1 MGRDRSRSRDRR
13 RSRSRERSR
22 RWDRDRRSRSR
33 SRDRRRS
40 RSKSRSRSR
49 DRAKSLAYDAS
60 ISAVQAMAALQ
71 QQQQLQRQLIA
82 QQLLLQQQAAAA
94 AAALAPAPQP
104 QPQQQQSNTNAT
116 TLDRKS
122 REIYVGNLAIGVVT
136 ADMLKELF
144 NTILANQVPD
154 PTNAPPVVNVNLD
167 SSAGRFAFIEFR
179 TRELTDAA
187 IQLDKLELCGRQ
199 MNIGRPKG
207 YVDPS
212 SQLANAAKMGQAQVL
227 AAALAG
233 AVPAPASTLAAAAA
247 TLTVSTPTNVVL
259 LENMVSCGTIR
270 DENERKEILED
281 VQQEVVKCG
290 PVIGLAVPMPPAHV
304 GNHEASRVYVKYST
318 AAEAQRCRT
327 MMDGRKFDDNAVRAT
342 FVTEGEFLRAQAG
355 EWVAKPGLLMPAG
368 VPSLPGV
375 TTAPAASTAA
385 TAAPSL
391 ASLTAAAALPG
402 LAGLGALG
410 GVGSPSAATL
420 PLQASGGLV
429 LPPGFSLPAGFSL
442 TGGLPGLGLPK

>member
-1 MGRDRSRSRDRR
+1 MGSRDRSRSRDRR

-33 SRDRRRS
+33 SRDRRRSRS

-94 AAALAPAPQP
+94 AAALAPPV
-104 QPQQQQSNTNAT
+104 QQQNTSAAT
-116 TLDRKS
+116 ADRKA

-136 ADMLKELF
+136 SDMLRELF

-154 PTNAPPVVNVNLD
+154 PANAPPVVNVNLD
-167 SSAGRFAFIEFR
+167 SAGRFAFVEFR

-207 YVDPS
+207 YVAMQMQQQTAVTQAPT
-212 SQLANAAKMGQAQVL
+212 QLADAAKLGQAQVL

-233 AVPAPASTLAAAAA
+233 AVPAPANTLAAAAA
-247 TLTVSTPTNVVL
+247 TLTVTAPTNVVL

-270 DENERKEILED
+270 DENERKEARRYKW
-281 VQQEVVKCG
+281 V
-290 PVIGLAVPMPPAHV
+290 
-304 GNHEASRVYVKYST
+304 
-318 AAEAQRCRT
+318 RT
-327 MMDGRKFDDNAVRAT
+327 RR
-342 FVTEGEFLRAQAG
+342 R
-355 EWVAKPGLLMPAG
+355 
-368 VPSLPGV
+368 
-375 TTAPAASTAA
+375 
-385 TAAPSL
+385 
-391 ASLTAAAALPG
+391 
-402 LAGLGALG
+402 
-410 GVGSPSAATL
+410 GSPRHD
-420 PLQASGGLV
+420 SG
-429 LPPGFSLPAGFSL
+429 PGGP
-442 TGGLPGLGLPK
+442 

>member
-1 MGRDRSRSRDRR
+1 MGSRDRSRSRDRR

-33 SRDRRRS
+33 SRDRRRSRS

-94 AAALAPAPQP
+94 AAALAPPV
-104 QPQQQQSNTNAT
+104 QQQNTSAAT
-116 TLDRKS
+116 ADRKA

-136 ADMLKELF
+136 SDMLRELF

-154 PTNAPPVVNVNLD
+154 PANAPPVVNVNLD
-167 SSAGRFAFIEFR
+167 SAAGRFAFVEFR

-207 YVDPS
+207 YVAMQMQQQTAVTQAPT
-212 SQLANAAKMGQAQVL
+212 QLADAAKLGQAQVL

-233 AVPAPASTLAAAAA
+233 AVPAPANTLAAAAA
-247 TLTVSTPTNVVL
+247 TLTVTAPTNVVL

-270 DENERKEILED
+270 DENERKEARRYKW
-281 VQQEVVKCG
+281 V
-290 PVIGLAVPMPPAHV
+290 
-304 GNHEASRVYVKYST
+304 
-318 AAEAQRCRT
+318 RT
-327 MMDGRKFDDNAVRAT
+327 RR
-342 FVTEGEFLRAQAG
+342 R
-355 EWVAKPGLLMPAG
+355 
-368 VPSLPGV
+368 
-375 TTAPAASTAA
+375 
-385 TAAPSL
+385 
-391 ASLTAAAALPG
+391 
-402 LAGLGALG
+402 
-410 GVGSPSAATL
+410 GSPRHD
-420 PLQASGGLV
+420 SG
-429 LPPGFSLPAGFSL
+429 PGGP
-442 TGGLPGLGLPK
+442 